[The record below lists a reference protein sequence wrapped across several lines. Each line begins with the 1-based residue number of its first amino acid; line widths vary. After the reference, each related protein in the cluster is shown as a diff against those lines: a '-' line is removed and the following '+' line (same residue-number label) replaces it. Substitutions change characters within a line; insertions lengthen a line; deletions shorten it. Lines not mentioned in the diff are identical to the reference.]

1 MQRLM
6 YQVIAIVFLVG
17 QLILSPLSMIQAS
30 AAYAPEVAHDGTT
43 VETSAEIETTEATD
57 PEIESDPASD
67 TKEGEPNQSPENEQT
82 TEGETQT
89 PNLEMPVEE
98 GNAPAPLPE
107 TVDDEQKL
115 QDESSSEE
123 ATEDE
128 TEEATEEED
137 EDRTAQDEVSDG
149 QLLSAGQLDFNFESM
164 VIGNATVTDA
174 ASAENVRPKSGES
187 VTVNYNF
194 KLNTD
199 SGNAPIQ
206 KGDYFTFQ
214 LPQALLVFDQTSL
227 SGTIGTP
234 GAMFN
239 YKTDGNGQVTV
250 TSLQEIKTGH
260 VTGNLTFGAH
270 FSLGGASNDFEQN
283 LEIPIQGKETITIP
297 LTFYPSSFEEGI
309 EKTGKGPE
317 GEPNGK
323 DDLINWTV
331 HINPSPASTESVE
344 VTDKLSVDH
353 PSGAKVKHEYHGPI
367 TITKYKLDVHG
378 NKEEVSKKTAES
390 FPLTLEKE
398 EGPYVFELTYQ
409 TKVNVEQYA
418 LQGDDNPD
426 PEFDYLFKNSV
437 TYNGETAT
445 ADVPITYPNEE
456 PDLPLTKSMSTE
468 AGDDS
473 QLRYSYEVVYNP
485 NAEHESEELEEGANV
500 ITDML
505 TKGSELYTY
514 DKESFE
520 IFERDSNGTEI
531 LIEDLEGLE
540 GLTINDSSFTY
551 EIPEYLENEIIV
563 IRYDVVYKNGDY
575 FTEIEKVEF
584 GLQGLSNSLDL
595 VNEVEI
601 GGVKKGTSHKNKEQQ
616 YLKKSVAEID
626 YVNQEIKW
634 TIHGKSPKNAKDFM
648 IEDTLTP
655 KGKEYGPHTLVKDS
669 FEFSGVE
676 ATVIETND
684 DSFTIRVDGPFENQ
698 DYTISYRTKYALN
711 EDFETYQRY
720 GNTAKA

>member
-43 VETSAEIETTEATD
+43 IDTSADIETTEATD

-82 TEGETQT
+82 TEGETQA
-89 PNLEMPVEE
+89 PNLETPGEE
-98 GNAPAPLPE
+98 GNDPAPLPE

-128 TEEATEEED
+128 TEEENDEDED

-149 QLLSAGQLDFNFESM
+149 QLLSAGQLDFHFGSM

-250 TSLQEIKTGH
+250 TSLQEIKTGQ

-270 FSLGGASNDFEQN
+270 FSLDGASNNFEQN

-309 EKTGKGPE
+309 KKTGKGPE
-317 GEPNGK
+317 GEPTGK
-323 DDLINWTV
+323 DDLIDWTV
-331 HINPSPASTESVE
+331 HINPSPASTESVK

-353 PSGAKVKHEYHGPI
+353 PSGAEVKHEYAGLI

-409 TKVNVEQYA
+409 TKVNVEQYVV
-418 LQGDDNPD
+418 QDDD
-426 PEFDYLFKNSV
+426 KLDSKSKYTFKNSV

-445 ADVPITYPNEE
+445 DNVDIFYEDE
-456 PDLPLTKSMSTE
+456 KPDLPLTKSVSTK

-473 QLRYSYEVVYNP
+473 QLRYSYEVVYNKHAKDK
-485 NAEHESEELEEGANV
+485 AEKVDKAERI
-500 ITDML
+500 ITDTL

-514 DKESFE
+514 DKESFK
-520 IFERDSNGTEI
+520 IFERSPDGAEV
-531 LIEDLEGLE
+531 LIDEPEDLE

-551 EIPEYLENEIIV
+551 EIPEYYENDVIV
-563 IRYDVVYKNGDY
+563 IRYDVVYKNGEY
-575 FTEIEKVEF
+575 FTETDEKVYENP
-584 GLQGLSNSLDL
+584 SKPWEYHSSLEL
-595 VNEVEI
+595 ENKVAVGEVNKELA
-601 GGVKKGTSHKNKEQQ
+601 HKNKEQQ

-634 TIHGKSPKNAKDFM
+634 TIHGKVPKGAKEFT
-648 IEDTLTP
+648 IEDTFKP
-655 KGKEYGPHTLVKDS
+655 KEEEYGPHTLVEGS
-669 FEFSGVE
+669 FELNGLN
-676 ATVIETND
+676 ATIDTRDNG
-684 DSFTIRVDGPFENQ
+684 FTILVDG
-698 DYTISYRTKYALN
+698 
-711 EDFETYQRY
+711 
-720 GNTAKA
+720 